1 MKYRIKYTDVLNK
14 TPLDC
19 VMELGEK
26 GTEFVVVAGRVIKA
40 TNRLKRR
47 KGICRL

>member
-1 MKYRIKYTDVLNK
+1 MKYRITCTDVLN
-14 TPLDC
+14 TAPVGC

-40 TNRLKRR
+40 TSRLKRR
-47 KGICRL
+47 RK